1 MSVIVHRRVCAL
13 CGSDTADNIVLSLP
27 PTPCAN
33 EFLERPAHQD
43 VFPLDLQLCAAA
55 DCGHLQLGAV
65 VDPTRLFDDYVY
77 VSGTSPVFVAHFA
90 EYARQAAETA
100 GLGPDSLVVDIGSND
115 GTLLAQFLENG
126 ITRVHGVEPAGRIAA
141 AAVARGI
148 PTTNDY
154 FDRRVAQALRAE
166 LGPAQLV
173 TANNVFAHIGDLEH
187 TALSVGDLLAP
198 HGVFIFEVSYLLDV
212 VEQGLFDTIYHE
224 HLSYHAVRPLVGF
237 FARLGMTVFDVQRVP
252 THGGS
257 IRVHVSADSRSASGR
272 VAQLVEQEIE
282 AGLHRPETYAALG
295 QRIAA
300 RASELRSYLTAQRG
314 KGARFCGYG
323 APAKLTT
330 MMYAFGLGHDDFE
343 FIVDDSPLKRGL
355 HTPGTHIPVV
365 GSEQLT
371 AVSDQGFQSVVF
383 AWNFYDSIVARHGDW
398 SGTWIN
404 PRIRTSSAGQEQ
416 E

>member
-1 MSVIVHRRVCAL
+1 VSVIVHRRVCVL

-27 PTPCAN
+27 QTPCAN
-33 EFLERPAHQD
+33 EFLERPARQE

-77 VSGTSPVFVAHFA
+77 VSGTSPVFVDHFA
-90 EYARQAAETA
+90 AYARQAAETA

-126 ITRVHGVEPAGRIAA
+126 MTRVHGVEPAGRIAA

-154 FDRRVAQALRAE
+154 FDRRIAQALRAE

-224 HLSYHAVRPLVGF
+224 HLSYHAVRPLIGF
-237 FARLGMTVFDVQRVP
+237 FARLGMTLFDVQRVRA
-252 THGGS
+252 HGGS
-257 IRVHVSADSRSASGR
+257 IRVYVSAESRP
-272 VAQLVEQEIE
+272 V
-282 AGLHRPETYAALG
+282 TYSVLRK
-295 QRIAA
+295 RIAA
-300 RASELRSYLTAQRG
+300 RASELRAHLAALRSE
-314 KGARFCGYG
+314 GARFCGYG

-330 MMYAFGLGHDDFE
+330 MMYALGLDRDDVE
-343 FIVDDSPLKRGL
+343 FVVDDSPLKRGL
-355 HTPGTHIPVV
+355 YTPGTHIPVV
-365 GSEQLT
+365 GSDHLV
-371 AVSDQGFQSVVF
+371 AVSGEGFWCVVF
-383 AWNFYDSIVARHGDW
+383 AWNFYDSIVARHSDW
-398 SGTWIN
+398 VGNWIN
-404 PRIRTSSAGQEQ
+404 PQVRALTG
-416 E
+416 

>member
-1 MSVIVHRRVCAL
+1 MSVIAHRRVCAL
-13 CGSDTADNIVLSLP
+13 CGSDTADDIALSLP

-33 EFLERPAHQD
+33 EFLKRPARQD

-55 DCGHLQLGAV
+55 DCGHLQLEAV

-115 GTLLAQFLENG
+115 GTLLARFLENG
-126 ITRVHGVEPAGRIAA
+126 MTRVHGVEPAGRIAA

-148 PTTNDY
+148 PTTNAY
-154 FDRRVAQALRAE
+154 FDRPVAQALRAE

-173 TANNVFAHIGDLEH
+173 TANNVFAHIADLEH

-224 HLSYHAVRPLVGF
+224 HLSYHAVRPLIGF
-237 FARLGMTVFDVQRVP
+237 FARLGMTLFDVQRVRA
-252 THGGS
+252 HGGS
-257 IRVHVSADSRSASGR
+257 IRVYVSAEPRPVSAR
-272 VAQLVEQEIE
+272 VAELVELEIS
-282 AGLHRPETYAALG
+282 AGLFRPETYSVLRK
-295 QRIAA
+295 QIAA
-300 RASELRSYLTAQRG
+300 RASELRAHLAALRSE
-314 KGARFCGYG
+314 GARFCGYG

-330 MMYAFGLGHDDFE
+330 MMYALELDRDDVE
-343 FIVDDSPLKRGL
+343 FVVDDSPLKRGL
-355 HTPGTHIPVV
+355 YTPGTHIPVV
-365 GSEQLT
+365 GSDHLA
-371 AVSDQGFQSVVF
+371 AVSGKGFWCVVF
-383 AWNFYDSIVARHGDW
+383 AWNFYDSIVARHSDW
-398 SGTWIN
+398 AGNWIN
-404 PRIRTSSAGQEQ
+404 PQVRALTG
-416 E
+416 